1 MLHPE
6 SLTCL
11 VFSSG
16 EVKCGK
22 LIKEHAGEFG
32 GRGGGRDDNARAIF
46 KTAKD
51 MHDFASAVEKML
63 Q

>member
-1 MLHPE
+1 MMHPE

-22 LIKEHAGEFG
+22 LIKEHAPEFG
-32 GRGGGRDDNARAIF
+32 GRGGGRDDNARAVF
-46 KTAKD
+46 RSAAD
-51 MHDFASAVEKML
+51 MRAFASAVEKML